1 MALSQK
7 QFSAVMCGSARSC
20 GGASASKALRPQTFR
35 ALRTYIRHPRL
46 QPVRDS
52 DGSGCA
58 TMDAV
63 DVEKLVATTSSNGNL
78 FTPTFKAALAAALQ
92 RGHCGKDLRNILESQ
107 EEEETLGDQEQ
118 ILEAALRAS
127 QSNLARLQ
135 SIRANAQRLADAEA
149 RQAERLQY
157 ALNKARSDAAYYKG
171 IEEMSEQV
179 SWESRE
185 CKAKYAA
192 NVIMQEVERLEAMSY
207 Y

>member
-1 MALSQK
+1 MALSQRM
-7 QFSAVMCGSARSC
+7 QSGAVLGGGARSC
-20 GGASASKALRPQTFR
+20 EGATSKALRPSFR
-35 ALRTYIRHPRL
+35 ARPFRARLL

-58 TMDAV
+58 TMEMV
-63 DVEKLVATTSSNGNL
+63 DVERLVAATSSNGSL

-92 RGHCGKDLRNILESQ
+92 RGHHGKDLKNILESQ
-107 EEEETLGDQEQ
+107 EEETLGDQEQ
-118 ILEAALRAS
+118 ILQAALRAS

-135 SIRANAQRLADAEA
+135 SIRANAQKLADAEA

-207 Y
+207 